1 MKAVRE
7 MATRKDKSKPPEGG
21 VEAGLGGILRGLGS
35 LVEKLGELA
44 ETGREFSKTGEI
56 QGPGKE
62 IKGIYGFTVK
72 VGIGGEG
79 VKVEPFGNIRRDEES
94 GRSVVQ
100 EVREPAVDVFE
111 ERDHTLV
118 VAEMPGIGA
127 EDVRLEVKD
136 DLLTITAGK
145 GEKKYK
151 KEVLLPGSFPA
162 EKMQVS
168 CANGVLEIRCV
179 K

>member
-1 MKAVRE
+1 
-7 MATRKDKSKPPEGG
+7 MAKRKGKDRPPEGG
-21 VEAGLGGILRGLGS
+21 VEGGLGGILRGLGS

-44 ETGREFSKTGEI
+44 ETGRELSRTGEI
-56 QGPGKE
+56 RGAGPGKE

-136 DLLTITAGK
+136 DLLTITAEK

-151 KEVLLPGSFPA
+151 KEVLLPGSFPL